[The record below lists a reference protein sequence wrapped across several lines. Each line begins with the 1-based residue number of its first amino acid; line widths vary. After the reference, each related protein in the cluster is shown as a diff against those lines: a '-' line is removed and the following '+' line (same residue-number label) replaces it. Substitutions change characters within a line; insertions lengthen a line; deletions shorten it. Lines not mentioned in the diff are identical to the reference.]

1 MRNRAIL
8 AGMTTALLL
17 VAFSVSF
24 AQNPPAKPGP
34 GRMGERLANFLSLTP
49 EQQTKLDEIRK
60 ARQEEAKA
68 FREEMGKLR
77 PQLRE
82 AMKDPKADPQKI
94 DGLID
99 QVSRVRAARQKSM
112 FRSLKDMER
121 VMTPE
126 QLEKLRNARARMGA
140 RRGFGRGLGRGFGRG
155 FGPRRG
161 MHPGWGGRPF
171 RGFGQGP
178 EDWF

>member
-34 GRMGERLANFLSLTP
+34 GDGERLANFLSLTP

-82 AMKDPKADPQKI
+82 AMKDRRPTAENRRPDRPGQPGSGGPPEEHVPQPQGHGKSHDAGTARKAP
-94 DGLID
+94 
-99 QVSRVRAARQKSM
+99 
-112 FRSLKDMER
+112 ER
-121 VMTPE
+121 
-126 QLEKLRNARARMGA
+126 
-140 RRGFGRGLGRGFGRG
+140 
-155 FGPRRG
+155 
-161 MHPGWGGRPF
+161 
-171 RGFGQGP
+171 
-178 EDWF
+178 